1 MAMKKFS
8 TLQNCLLVAMP
19 SMDDPQFIQAVVYI
33 YEHNEHGAMGITI
46 NKPMNL
52 TLDDLLEQLN
62 LPTIQDGH
70 VENNPILLG
79 GPVAQK
85 HGFVI
90 HLDLKTNIKLTTSK
104 EVLKAIG
111 EGKGPEQAIVSL
123 GYAGWEAGEL
133 EQEIIDNYWIL
144 APADP
149 KILFN
154 IPFKDRWKAAA
165 SLVGV
170 DFTFLAREMGHA

>member
-8 TLQNCLLVAMP
+8 TLQNRLLVAMP
-19 SMDDPQFIQAVVYI
+19 SMDDPEFSQAVVYI
-33 YEHNEHGAMGITI
+33 YEHNEHGAMGITV

-52 TLDDLLEQLN
+52 TLEDLLVQLK
-62 LPTIQDGH
+62 LPIILNGH
-70 VENNPILLG
+70 AGSNPILLG

-104 EVLKAIG
+104 EVLRAIG
-111 EGKGPEQAIVSL
+111 EGKGPDQAIISL

-133 EQEIIDNYWIL
+133 EQEIMDSHWIL

-149 KILFN
+149 RILFS
-154 IPFKDRWKAAA
+154 IPFKERWKAAA

-170 DFTFLAREMGHA
+170 DFTFLAREIGHA